1 MGRVLKPI
9 GHDERLS
16 IVDHL
21 DELRSRLIVSV
32 AALLVAF
39 GLCLWQQHRLL
50 DVLNRPLPP
59 SATNSKANHLNGL
72 TGDALRESRYL
83 TAAADNLR
91 NLASSQSLSAQDRA
105 QFGAAAA
112 NLSRAATSL
121 PQTDPQ
127 RLPVTIGV
135 GEPFTTTLT
144 VAAYFALVLALPLL
158 IYQGYAF
165 VVPGLNQ
172 RERRVAFPLMS
183 LAPILF
189 IAGVAFA
196 YFIVLGPAV
205 RFLQSYNSQ
214 NFDILVGAKPLYS
227 FEILA
232 MLGVGLAFQL
242 PIGLLALEWVGA
254 INARTLTRHWRYAVV
269 IIAVLAAALPG
280 ADPVTTGLEMV
291 PLLFL
296 YVLSVG
302 LLKFADKRRAARAAS
317 ELGSM
322 DEGLDLTG

>member
-21 DELRSRLIVSV
+21 DELRSRLFVCV

-39 GLCLWQQHRLL
+39 GLCVWQQHRLL
-50 DVLNRPLPP
+50 NVLNRALPA
-59 SATNSKANHLNGL
+59 SATNAKSNHLNGL
-72 TGDALRESRYL
+72 TGDALNESRYL
-83 TAAADNLR
+83 TAAADSLR
-91 NLASSQSLSAQDRA
+91 SLSSSRTQAPQDRA
-105 QFGAAAA
+105 QFGAVAA
-112 NLSRAATSL
+112 NLAKAAQSL
-121 PQTDPQ
+121 PQSNPQ

-144 VAAYFALVLALPLL
+144 VAAYFALVLGLPIL
-158 IYQGYAF
+158 IYQAYGF
-165 VVPGLNQ
+165 IVPALTR
-172 RERRVAFPLMS
+172 RERRVAMPLMT

-189 IAGVAFA
+189 VAGVAFA

-214 NFDILVGAKPLYS
+214 NFDILVGAKQLYM
-227 FEILA
+227 FEILT
-232 MLGVGLAFQL
+232 MLGIGLAFQL
-242 PIGLLALEWVGA
+242 PIGLLGLDWVGA
-254 INARTLTRHWRYAVV
+254 INARTLTKNWRYAVV

-296 YVLSVG
+296 YVLTIG
-302 LLKFADKRRAARAAS
+302 LLKFADKRRAARDAR
-317 ELGSM
+317 ELGTV

>member
-21 DELRSRLIVSV
+21 GELRSRIIVCL

-39 GLCLWQQHRLL
+39 GLCMWQQHRLL
-50 DVLNRPLPP
+50 HALNRPLPP
-59 SATNSKANHLNGL
+59 STANTKSNHLNGL
-72 TGDALRESRYL
+72 TGDALKESRYL
-83 TAAADNLR
+83 SAAADNLR
-91 NLASSQSLSAQDRA
+91 NLASSQSLSARDRA

-112 NLSRAATSL
+112 NLSKAANSL
-121 PQTDPQ
+121 PQSNPQ

-189 IAGVAFA
+189 I
-196 YFIVLGPAV
+196 
-205 RFLQSYNSQ
+205 
-214 NFDILVGAKPLYS
+214 
-227 FEILA
+227 
-232 MLGVGLAFQL
+232 
-242 PIGLLALEWVGA
+242 
-254 INARTLTRHWRYAVV
+254 
-269 IIAVLAAALPG
+269 
-280 ADPVTTGLEMV
+280 
-291 PLLFL
+291 
-296 YVLSVG
+296 
-302 LLKFADKRRAARAAS
+302 
-317 ELGSM
+317 
-322 DEGLDLTG
+322 

>member
-1 MGRVLKPI
+1 MGRVFKPI

-21 DELRSRLIVSV
+21 DELRSRLIVCA

-39 GLCLWQQHRLL
+39 GLCFWQQHRLL
-50 DVLNRPLPP
+50 TVLNHALP
-59 SATNSKANHLNGL
+59 AGAINQKANHLNGL

-83 TAAADNLR
+83 SAAADNLR
-91 NLASSQSLSAQDRA
+91 NLSTSQHLSAQDRA
-105 QFGAAAA
+105 QFAAAAA

-121 PQTDPQ
+121 PQSNPQ

-144 VAAYFALVLALPLL
+144 VAAYFSLILALPIL

-165 VVPGLNQ
+165 VVPALNQ

-183 LAPILF
+183 IAPILF
-189 IAGVAFA
+189 VAGVAFC
-196 YFIVLGPAV
+196 YFVVLGPAV
-205 RFLQSYNSQ
+205 RFLQNYNSQ
-214 NFDILVGAKPLYS
+214 NFDILVGAKQLYT

-232 MLGVGLAFQL
+232 MLGIGLAFQL
-242 PIGLLALEWVGA
+242 PIGLLGLEWVGA
-254 INARTLTRHWRYAVV
+254 INARTLTKHWRYAVV

-280 ADPVTTGLEMV
+280 ADPVTTALEMV

-302 LLKFADKRRAARAAS
+302 LLRFADKRRAARAAS
-317 ELGSM
+317 DLGSI
-322 DEGLDLTG
+322 DEGLDLTA

>member
-21 DELRSRLIVSV
+21 DELRSRLVIVV

-39 GLCLWQQHRLL
+39 GLCFWQQHRLL
-50 DVLNRPLPP
+50 TVLNHALPA
-59 SATNSKANHLNGL
+59 SALNEKANHLNGL

-83 TAAADNLR
+83 SAAADNLR
-91 NLASSQSLSAQDRA
+91 NLSTSHNLSVQDRA
-105 QFGAAAA
+105 QFGAAAG
-112 NLSRAATSL
+112 NLSHAATSL
-121 PQTDPQ
+121 PQSNPQ

-144 VAAYFALVLALPLL
+144 VAAYFSLILALPIL

-165 VVPGLNQ
+165 VVPALNQ
-172 RERRVAFPLMS
+172 RERKVALPVMS
-183 LAPILF
+183 LAPLLF
-189 IAGVAFA
+189 VGGVAFC
-196 YFIVLGPAV
+196 YFVVLGPAV
-205 RFLQSYNSQ
+205 RFLQNYNSQ
-214 NFDILVGAKPLYS
+214 NFDILVGAKQLYT
-227 FEILA
+227 FEILT
-232 MLGVGLAFQL
+232 MLGIGLAFQL
-242 PIGLLALEWVGA
+242 PIGLLGLDFAGA
-254 INARTLTRHWRYAVV
+254 INARTLTKHWRYAVV
-269 IIAVLAAALPG
+269 IIAVLAAMLPG
-280 ADPVTTGLEMV
+280 ADPVTTGLEML

-296 YVLSVG
+296 YILSIG

>member
-1 MGRVLKPI
+1 VGRVLKPI

-21 DELRSRLIVSV
+21 DELRSRLFVCV

-50 DVLNRPLPP
+50 HVLNRALPA
-59 SATNSKANHLNGL
+59 SATNTKQNHLNGL

-83 TAAADNLR
+83 SAAADNLR
-91 NLASSQSLSAQDRA
+91 NLASSRTQSPQDKA

-112 NLSRAATSL
+112 SLSKAATSL
-121 PQTDPQ
+121 PQSNPQ
-127 RLPVTIGV
+127 RLPITIGV

-144 VAAYFALVLALPLL
+144 VAAYFALVLALPIL
-158 IYQGYAF
+158 IYQGYGF
-165 VVPGLNQ
+165 VVPALSR
-172 RERRVAFPLMS
+172 RERRVALPLMS
-183 LAPILF
+183 IAPLLF
-189 IAGVAFA
+189 VAGVAFA
-196 YFIVLGPAV
+196 YFVVLGPAV

-214 NFDILVGAKPLYS
+214 NFDILVGAKQLYT
-227 FEILA
+227 FEILTT
-232 MLGVGLAFQL
+232 LGIGLAFQM
-242 PIGLLALEWVGA
+242 PIGLLALDWVGA
-254 INARTLTRHWRYAVV
+254 INAQTLTKHWRYAVV

-296 YVLSVG
+296 YVLTVG
-302 LLKFADKRRAARAAS
+302 LLKFADKRRAAREAS
-317 ELGSM
+317 ELASI

>member
-21 DELRSRLIVSV
+21 DELRSRLIVCV

-39 GLCLWQQHRLL
+39 GLCFWQQHRLL
-50 DVLNRPLPP
+50 NVLNRPLPE
-59 SATNSKANHLNGL
+59 SAKNEKANHINGL
-72 TGDALRESRYL
+72 TGDALKESRYL
-83 TAAADNLR
+83 SAAADNLR
-91 NLASSQSLSAQDRA
+91 NLASSSRLSPQDRA

-112 NLSRAATSL
+112 NLSRAATAL
-121 PQTDPQ
+121 PQSNPQ

-144 VAAYFALVLALPLL
+144 VAAYFALVLALPIL

-165 VVPGLNQ
+165 VVPALNR
-172 RERRVAFPLMS
+172 RERRVAFPLMT

-189 IAGVAFA
+189 VGGVAFC
-196 YFIVLGPAV
+196 YFVVLGPAV
-205 RFLQSYNSQ
+205 GFLQSYNSQ
-214 NFDILVGAKPLYS
+214 NFDILVGAKQLYT

-232 MLGVGLAFQL
+232 MLGIGLAFQL
-242 PIGLLALEWVGA
+242 PIGLLGLEWVGA

-280 ADPVTTGLEMV
+280 ADPVTTALEMV

-296 YVLSVG
+296 YVLSIG
-302 LLKFADKRRAARAAS
+302 LLRFADKRRAQRAAA

-322 DEGLDLTG
+322 DEGLDLSA

>member
-39 GLCLWQQHRLL
+39 GLCFWQQHRLL
-50 DVLNRPLPP
+50 NVLNRALPA
-59 SATNSKANHLNGL
+59 SALNEKANHLNGL

-83 TAAADNLR
+83 SAAADNLR
-91 NLASSQSLSAQDRA
+91 NLSSSRNLSAQDRA

-121 PQTDPQ
+121 PQSNPQ

-144 VAAYFALVLALPLL
+144 VAAYFSLILALPIL

-165 VVPGLNQ
+165 VVPALNP

-189 IAGVAFA
+189 IGGVAFC
-196 YFIVLGPAV
+196 YFVVLGPAV
-205 RFLQSYNSQ
+205 RFLQNYNSQ
-214 NFDILVGAKPLYS
+214 NFDILVGAKQLYT
-227 FEILA
+227 FEILT
-232 MLGVGLAFQL
+232 MLGIGLAFQL
-242 PIGLLALEWVGA
+242 PIGLLGLDYVGA
-254 INARTLTRHWRYAVV
+254 INARTLTKHWRYAVV

-280 ADPVTTGLEMV
+280 ADPVTTALEML

-296 YVLSVG
+296 YIFSVG
-302 LLKFADKRRAARAAS
+302 LLRLADKRRAARAAS

-322 DEGLDLTG
+322 DEGLDLTA